1 VCEAFAVLNF
11 KYSLFD
17 KLPKSAASERANLG
31 SPYVGVTTVVAA
43 LFFVLSLQLWQA
55 RWSASGSAL
64 RREQSEEHQTRAD
77 SALPHARQREPPKF
91 VRYLSGRLNV
101 PPILIRLMCIVVG
114 LSRSPRIE
122 SCWWVRFGGL
132 AAVAI

>member
-1 VCEAFAVLNF
+1 MCEAFAVLNF

-91 VRYLSGRLNV
+91 VRYLSARLNV
-101 PPILIRLMCIVVG
+101 PPILIRLM
-114 LSRSPRIE
+114 RIGE
-122 SCWWVRFGGL
+122 
-132 AAVAI
+132 